1 MATLL
6 KEYQSNNGE
15 EMVLSGYKAKQ
26 TLTDTDMV
34 NSKALTHTLVWLDKS
49 GICRASWRIQVRL
62 HVVILR
68 PKSTGQASRLE
79 FQTGFLYSS
88 PKENSFLFGKPQSLL
103 I

>member
-34 NSKALTHTLVWLDKS
+34 N
-49 GICRASWRIQVRL
+49 
-62 HVVILR
+62 
-68 PKSTGQASRLE
+68 
-79 FQTGFLYSS
+79 
-88 PKENSFLFGKPQSLL
+88 QSLIRFVSL
-103 I
+103 SCPPSFRV